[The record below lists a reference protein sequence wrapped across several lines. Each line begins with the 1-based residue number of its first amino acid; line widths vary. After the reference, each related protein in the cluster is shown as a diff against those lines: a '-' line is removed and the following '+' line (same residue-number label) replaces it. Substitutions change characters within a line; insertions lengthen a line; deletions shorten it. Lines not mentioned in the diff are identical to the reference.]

1 MTFLEPARLWLLAVV
16 ALLVVLYVVA
26 QRRRRRYAVRFAAL
40 PLLERVAPRGPGW
53 RRHAP
58 AAAFLLMAT
67 ALVTGFA
74 RPEAEVRVPREEATV
89 VIALDVSTSMR
100 AEDVPPNRFEVAREA
115 ARDFVDLLP
124 ERFNIG
130 IIAFSGSVKVAV
142 PPTTDRVLIDQALDD
157 LTLAG
162 GTAIGD
168 ALTASV
174 RSIRPA
180 TGDAA
185 AIPKAKRPRLPP
197 ARIVLLSDG
206 GNSAGSPIAA
216 GVATAVAAKIA
227 VSTIAYGTP
236 DGVVPLQGRLLQ
248 VPVDEE
254 ALALIADETG
264 GVAYKA
270 ATKDELKEVYSDLGS
285 SLGYRTERR
294 EVTSWF
300 IGAGLVAALL
310 AAAGSLAWFS
320 RLP

>member
-1 MTFLEPARLWLLAVV
+1 MTFLEPDRLWLLVVV
-16 ALLVVLYVVA
+16 ALLALLYLVA

-58 AAAFLLMAT
+58 AIAFLLMAM

-89 VIALDVSTSMR
+89 IVTLDVSTSMR

-124 ERFNIG
+124 EGFNVG
-130 IIAFSGSVKVAV
+130 IVAFAQSVKVAV

-157 LTLAG
+157 LTLQG

-168 ALTASV
+168 AITASV
-174 RSIRPA
+174 KSVRPVSSDSEM
-180 TGDAA
+180 TTKK
-185 AIPKAKRPRLPP
+185 PKLPP
-197 ARIVLLSDG
+197 ARVVLLSDG
-206 GNSAGSPIAA
+206 ANSAGSPVEA
-216 GVATAVAAKIA
+216 GIETAVGAGIS

-236 DGVVPLQGRLLQ
+236 EGIVPLQGRILR
-248 VPVDEE
+248 VPVDEA
-254 ALALIADETG
+254 ALRLIADKTG

-270 ATKDELKEVYSDLGS
+270 VSKDELEEVYADLGS
-285 SLGYRTERR
+285 SIGYRTERR

-300 IGAGLVAALL
+300 LGAGLLAALL

>member
-1 MTFLEPARLWLLAVV
+1 MTFLEPGRLWLLVAV
-16 ALLVVLYVVA
+16 ALLAVLYVVA

-58 AAAFLLMAT
+58 AFAFLLMAM

-74 RPEAEVRVPREEATV
+74 RPEAEVRIPREEATV
-89 VIALDVSTSMR
+89 IIALDVSTSMR
-100 AEDVPPNRFEVAREA
+100 AQDVPPNRFEVAREA

-130 IIAFSGSVKVAV
+130 IVAFAQSVKVAV
-142 PPTTDRVLIDQALDD
+142 PPTTDRVLIGQALDD
-157 LTLAG
+157 LTLEG

-174 RSIRPA
+174 KTIRPA
-180 TGDAA
+180 TGDGDTATG
-185 AIPKAKRPRLPP
+185 KRKLPP
-197 ARIVLLSDG
+197 ARVVLLSDG
-206 GNSAGSPIAA
+206 GNSAGSPIEA
-216 GVATAVAAKIA
+216 GIETAVGAGIA

-236 DGVVPLQGRLLQ
+236 EGVVPLQGRILR
-248 VPVDEE
+248 VPVDEA
-254 ALALIADETG
+254 ALRLIADETG

-270 ATKDELKEVYSDLGS
+270 ATKDELKKVYEDLGS
-285 SLGYRTERR
+285 SIGFRTERR

-300 IGAGLVAALL
+300 IGAGLLAALL

>member
-1 MTFLEPARLWLLAVV
+1 VTFLEPDRLWLLVV
-16 ALLVVLYVVA
+16 VGLLAVLYVVS

-58 AAAFLLMAT
+58 AVAFLLMAM

-100 AEDVPPNRFEVAREA
+100 AQDVAPSRFEVAREA
-115 ARDFVDLLP
+115 ARDFVELLP
-124 ERFNIG
+124 RRFNVG
-130 IIAFSGSVKVAV
+130 VIAFAGTVKVAV

-157 LTLAG
+157 LILSG

-168 ALTASV
+168 AISESV
-174 RSIRPA
+174 RAVRPS
-180 TGDAA
+180 TSGDAA
-185 AIPKAKRPRLPP
+185 TPQRRRLPP

-206 GNSAGSPIAA
+206 DNSAGSPVEVGVKTAA
-216 GVATAVAAKIA
+216 DSGIA

-236 DGVVPLQGRLLQ
+236 EGYVPLQGRLLR
-248 VPVDEE
+248 VPVNKQ
-254 ALALIADETG
+254 ALALIAEKTG
-264 GVAYKA
+264 GVAYEA
-270 ATKDELKEVYSDLGS
+270 ASSDELKEVYSDLGS

-310 AAAGSLAWFS
+310 AAAGSLVWFS

>member
-1 MTFLEPARLWLLAVV
+1 MTFLEPDRLWLLVAV
-16 ALLVVLYVVA
+16 ALLIVLYVAA

-58 AAAFLLMAT
+58 AVAFLLMAM

-74 RPEAEVRVPREEATV
+74 RPEAEVRVPREEATIV
-89 VIALDVSTSMR
+89 VALDVSTSMR
-100 AEDVPPNRFEVAREA
+100 AQDVSPNRFEVAREA
-115 ARDFVDLLP
+115 ARAFVDLLP
-124 ERFNIG
+124 EQFNIG
-130 IIAFSGSVKVAV
+130 IVAFAQTVKVAV

-168 ALTASV
+168 AITSSV
-174 RSIRPA
+174 KSIRPV
-180 TGDAA
+180 TEGDASRRG
-185 AIPKAKRPRLPP
+185 KKLPP
-197 ARIVLLSDG
+197 ARVVLLSDG
-206 GNSAGSPIAA
+206 GNSAGSPIEA
-216 GVATAVAAKIA
+216 GIATAVGAAIP

-236 DGVVPLQGRLLQ
+236 EGVVPLQGRILR

-254 ALALIADETG
+254 ALAQIATETG

-270 ATKDELKEVYSDLGS
+270 ASKDELKEVYADLGS
-285 SLGYRTERR
+285 SIGYRTERR

-300 IGAGLVAALL
+300 IGFGLLAALL

>member
-1 MTFLEPARLWLLAVV
+1 VTFLEPDRLWFLVVVGLLA
-16 ALLVVLYVVA
+16 VLYVVS

-58 AAAFLLMAT
+58 AVAFLLMAM
-67 ALVTGFA
+67 ALVAGFA
-74 RPEAEVRVPREEATV
+74 RPEAQLRVPREEATV

-115 ARDFVDLLP
+115 ARDFVELLP

-130 IIAFSGSVKVAV
+130 IVAFAQSVKVAV

-157 LTLAG
+157 LTLQG

-168 ALTASV
+168 AITASV
-174 RSIRPA
+174 KIVRPA
-180 TGDAA
+180 TGDADTA
-185 AIPKAKRPRLPP
+185 TKKRKLPP
-197 ARIVLLSDG
+197 ARVVLLSDG
-206 GNSAGSPIAA
+206 GNSAGSPIEVGIQAA
-216 GVATAVAAKIA
+216 EGARIE

-236 DGVVPLQGRLLQ
+236 EGVVALQGRILR
-248 VPVDEE
+248 VPVDEA
-254 ALALIADETG
+254 ALRLIADKTG
-264 GVAYKA
+264 GAAYKA
-270 ATKDELKEVYSDLGS
+270 ASKDELKEVYADLGS
-285 SLGYRTERR
+285 SIGYRTERR

-300 IGAGLVAALL
+300 IGAGLLAALL